1 MNLQLSHKKLP
12 MQPKKNFK
20 KERGKKEEKKKA
32 ATRSI
37 MVCQFRFETEHL
49 IQDHILFL
57 QGNEYATHQCF
68 FFGVVLCYSQRGH
81 DPKENLVLFGYKL
94 NMRVN
99 FLKHPFMFLATYLNH
114 V

>member
-1 MNLQLSHKKLP
+1 MK
-12 MQPKKNFK
+12 
-20 KERGKKEEKKKA
+20 GKKKK
-32 ATRSI
+32 RRRRLQQGLLWYVSL
-37 MVCQFRFETEHL
+37 RFEIEHL
-49 IQDHILFL
+49 IQFHILFL

-68 FFGVVLCYSQRGH
+68 FFLVFWGVILCYSQRGH

-99 FLKHPFMFLATYLNH
+99 FLKHPFIFLATFLNH